1 MKKLAIALSA
11 ALVFALAAPAAAAT
25 NVSLSGSLSQTIDVT
40 GNIKDK
46 TVEVTPTTDLGL
58 ELNLG
63 LESGQKIKGVIEFAP
78 ISWTAIDSDVND
90 DGTVDNE
97 LGGNTP
103 TTPEFMKGLVIDRA
117 YIQTTGAL
125 YDGGQEITTTLGDFD
140 AEFSPYVLATNW
152 ANDGSAPG
160 FEGVKVEGI
169 KLGPVSVAGMWG
181 RSAAESDTL
190 GATASANV
198 EGVEVSGTI
207 VSADDKAQVAYAVGA
222 KATPVQNVTLE
233 GTYAG
238 IVGSQDSA
246 VKVDA
251 TVGVIPNVTLKGGFW
266 KFDNGFDPIYRDR
279 SVDDDGNLVSV
290 VDTHKDQLGV
300 SAEVATA
307 YKGVDL
313 KGSVKQY
320 GAASAGSISDARE
333 IGLEASTNYQGIALS
348 ASHTIDQDLV
358 AKTNTTA
365 TTFGAEKD
373 FAVAQN
379 LVIKGSAN
387 LGLENGEF
395 DYAKVA
401 ASTKTD
407 LAVFKGVELGAQ
419 YVYGDFAAVDADEDG
434 FGAFAKYTAPNGL
447 AFELA
452 AYDSGNFEASTGISV
467 EF

>member
-11 ALVFALAAPAAAAT
+11 ALVFALAAPAAAA
-25 NVSLSGSLSQTIDVT
+25 NVSLGGSLSQTIDVT

-46 TVEVTPTTDLGL
+46 TYTVTPATDLSL
-58 ELNLG
+58 ELKLG
-63 LESGQKIKGVIEFAP
+63 LESGQKIKGVIQFAP
-78 ISWTAIDSDVND
+78 ITWGVL
-90 DGTVDNE
+90 DGAEMGGLTPDNSKVTVPGA
-97 LGGNTP
+97 LT
-103 TTPEFMKGLVIDRA
+103 IDRA

-125 YDGGQEITTTLGDFD
+125 YDGGQEFTTTLGDFD
-140 AEFSPYVLATNW
+140 ADFSPYVLAANW
-152 ANDGSAPG
+152 ATDGSAPG

-181 RSAAESDTL
+181 RSAAELDTL
-190 GATASANV
+190 GVTASAKV
-198 EGVEVSGTI
+198 EGVEVSGTV
-207 VSADDKAQVAYAVGA
+207 VSANDKEQVAYAVGA

-238 IVGSQDSA
+238 ILNSQDSA

-251 TVGVIPNVTLKGGFW
+251 TVGVIPNVSIKGGFW
-266 KFDNGFDPIYRDR
+266 KFDEGFNPIYRDR
-279 SVDDDGNLVSV
+279 SVDDDDNPISV
-290 VDTHKDQLGV
+290 VDTHKGQLGV
-300 SAEVATA
+300 SAEVATV
-307 YKGVDL
+307 YNGVSL

-320 GAASAGSISDARE
+320 GAAAVNSISDHRV
-333 IGLEASTNYQGIALS
+333 IGLEASTNYQGVALT
-348 ASHTIDQDLV
+348 AAHTISQDLL
-358 AKTNTTA
+358 AKQNTST
-365 TTFGAEKD
+365 TTFGAERD

-379 LVIKGSAN
+379 LVIKGSAK

-407 LAVFKGVELGAQ
+407 IAMFKGVELGAQ

-434 FGAFAKYTAPNGL
+434 FGAFANYTAPNGL
-447 AFELA
+447 TFELA

-467 EF
+467 KF